1 RRKRRR
7 GLVWV
12 DVVATRTLETTLD
25 AFIEMATGCGLARL
39 PPQRLVVPYF
49 HGEFN
54 RCVEHRALND
64 LLDMPVEQGGSG
76 WYQIGMACRISD
88 TKKVEFGWHTTV
100 FEMLTAIWRQE
111 PVLVEHGQD
120 ELATAM
126 VELLTRGLGLDLKRL
141 RVTYFGGGEVIPGLT
156 LEPDEAGR
164 SAFARAGLPAI
175 SLVPVRGPKNFV
187 LFIGG
192 GERTGPKYEIQYLLS
207 NNPGDRWIEVA
218 TAIVDCYQWERRPDA
233 GKWSLRRPR
242 SVLTG
247 CALGVERLTAAQLD
261 AGDVWVSP
269 VLHDLLAAIR
279 EAATQDIATEEVL
292 GGDRL
297 ILADLVRST
306 MFLLADGAGEDGRSA
321 ESRLLQSMLRRIRRK
336 AALLCVSDWAGL
348 VECLSALVVKHYHRR
363 YPTIDAGKTRLLSTV
378 SRVVWPEGWNPDS
391 YTRDGE

>member
-1 RRKRRR
+1 M
-7 GLVWV
+7 
-12 DVVATRTLETTLD
+12 AARTLETTLD
-25 AFIEMATGCGLARL
+25 AFIAMATGCGLARR

-64 LLDMPVEQGGSG
+64 LLDMSVNQGGCG
-76 WYQIGMACRISD
+76 WYQIGMACRIND

-111 PVLVEHGQD
+111 PELVERGQD
-120 ELATAM
+120 ELATGV

-141 RVTYFGGGEVIPGLT
+141 RVTYFAGGDVIPGLT

-164 SAFARAGLPAI
+164 SAFARAGLPAM
-175 SLVPVRGPKNFV
+175 SLVPVRGPKNFI
-187 LFIGG
+187 LFIGD

-207 NNPGDRWIEVA
+207 NNRGDRWIEIA
-218 TAIVDCYQWERRPDA
+218 TAIVDCYQWERRPDT

-247 CALGVERLTAAQLD
+247 CALGVERLIAAQLD
-261 AGDVWVSP
+261 AGTVWVSP
-269 VLHDLLAAIR
+269 VLHDLLDAIR
-279 EAATQDIATEEVL
+279 DASTQDTAAEEVL

-306 MFLLADGAGEDGRSA
+306 MFLLADGAGEEGRST
-321 ESRLLQSMLRRIRRK
+321 ESRLLESMLRRIRSK

-348 VECLSALVVKHYHRR
+348 VECLSALVVKHYQTR
-363 YPTIDAGKTRLLSTV
+363 YPTINAVKTRLLSAV
-378 SRVVWPEGWNPDS
+378 SQVAWPEGWNPDS
-391 YTRDGE
+391 YTRNGE

>member
-1 RRKRRR
+1 M
-7 GLVWV
+7 
-12 DVVATRTLETTLD
+12 AARTLETTLD
-25 AFIEMATGCGLARL
+25 AFIEMATGCGLPRR

-64 LLDMPVEQGGSG
+64 LLDMSAEQGSPG
-76 WYQIGMACRISD
+76 WYQIGMACRTND

-111 PVLVEHGQD
+111 PALVERGQD
-120 ELATAM
+120 ELATGV
-126 VELLTRGLGLDLKRL
+126 VELLTGGLGLDLKRL

-156 LEPDEAGR
+156 LEPDETGR

-187 LFIGG
+187 LFIGD
-192 GERTGPKYEIQYLLS
+192 GERTGPRYEIQYLLS
-207 NNPGDRWIEVA
+207 NDRGDRWIEIA
-218 TAIVDCYQWERRPDA
+218 TAIVDCYQWEHRPDT

-261 AGDVWVSP
+261 AGNVWVLP
-269 VLHDLLAAIR
+269 VLHELLAAIR
-279 EAATQDIATEEVL
+279 DASTQDTAAEEVL

-306 MFLLADGAGEDGRSA
+306 MFLLADGAGEEGRST
-321 ESRLLQSMLRRIRRK
+321 ESRLLESMLRRIRRK

-348 VECLSALVVKHYHRR
+348 VECLSALVVKHYQTR
-363 YPTIDAGKTRLLSTV
+363 YPTINAVKARLLSAV
-378 SRVVWPEGWNPDS
+378 SRVAWPEGWNPDS